1 VTLDEW
7 STLMGAHLIFISLVL
22 APKRASARTLPRHL
36 LPPRIA
42 NSITRHFDF
51 RIMKRL
57 LALFILCLALPYLGH
72 TAGDAKRS
80 ANTVVLDETGVKNLR
95 IETVEAAETDFEA
108 TIFSL
113 GRIEAIPSNVSAVS
127 SRIPGRIVELKVSPG
142 DSVKLGDEVAKVE
155 SRQPGDPPPV
165 ISLKALRGGL
175 VTRVDARLGDPIDPE
190 KAMLEITDL
199 TEVYAVARVPE
210 HQAGHI
216 KPGTV
221 AHIKVAALPLEKFQG
236 ELLRFGTS
244 ADKASGTIDAIFR
257 LMNPGGLLRA
267 DMRAEFSIVLSKRA
281 NVVSVPRAAL
291 QGEASNRFVY
301 VKDFDLANAFV
312 KTPVQIGEINDRFV
326 EITNGLLPAD
336 EVVTRG
342 AYSLSF
348 AGASSVS
355 LKEALDAAHGHE
367 HAADGSELTPEKKAE
382 MEAANKGD
390 HGRHDHEEGGV
401 SSNWMYAAIVLF
413 ILLIIAVFTKKSGS
427 GSDEDEPP
435 VNSNKKEAH

>member
-1 VTLDEW
+1 
-7 STLMGAHLIFISLVL
+7 
-22 APKRASARTLPRHL
+22 
-36 LPPRIA
+36 
-42 NSITRHFDF
+42 
-51 RIMKRL
+51 MKRP
-57 LALFILCLALPYLGH
+57 LAQLFLCLALSGAAH
-72 TAGDAKRS
+72 AADAKRA

-95 IETVEAAETDFEA
+95 IETVEVEETDFEA

-113 GRIEAIPSNVSAVS
+113 GRVEAIPSKIAAVS
-127 SRIPGRIVELKVSPG
+127 SRIPGRIIELKVSPG
-142 DSVKLGDEVAKVE
+142 DTVKLGDEVAKVE

-165 ISLKALRGGL
+165 ISLKAPLTGL
-175 VTRVDARLGDPIDPE
+175 VTHVDARLGDPIDPE
-190 KAMLEITDL
+190 KAVLEITDL
-199 TEVYAVARVPE
+199 SEVYAVARVPE
-210 HQAGHI
+210 HQAGRM

-221 AHIKVAALPLEKFQG
+221 AHIKVAALPTEKFDG

-257 LMNPGGLLRA
+257 LTNPGGLLRA
-267 DMRAEFSIVLSKRA
+267 DMRAEFSIVMSKRS

-312 KTPVQIGEINDRFV
+312 KTQVQVGEINDRFV

-367 HAADGSELTPEKKAE
+367 HAADGSELTPEKKAA
-382 MEAANKGD
+382 MEAAKKGGAGG
-390 HGRHDHEEGGV
+390 HAHEEGGA
-401 SSNWMYAAIVLF
+401 SSLWMYATIVLF
-413 ILLIIAVFTKKSGS
+413 ILLLIAVFTKKRGS
-427 GSDEDEPP
+427 AADEDEAP
-435 VNSNKKEAH
+435 VKPIKKEAA

>member
-1 VTLDEW
+1 
-7 STLMGAHLIFISLVL
+7 MKRSLVPL
-22 APKRASARTLPRHL
+22 FL
-36 LPPRIA
+36 
-42 NSITRHFDF
+42 
-51 RIMKRL
+51 L
-57 LALFILCLALPYLGH
+57 LACSGLSHA
-72 TAGDAKRS
+72 AEDAKRA

-95 IETVEAAETDFEA
+95 IETVEVEETDFEA

-113 GRIEAIPSNVSAVS
+113 GRIEAIPSKIAAVS
-127 SRIPGRIVELKVSPG
+127 SRIPGRIIELKVSPG
-142 DSVKLGDEVAKVE
+142 DTVKLGDEVAKVE

-165 ISLKALRGGL
+165 ISLKAPLAGL
-175 VTRVDARLGDPIDPE
+175 VTHVDARLGDPIDPE

-199 TEVYAVARVPE
+199 SEVYAVARVPE
-210 HQAGHI
+210 HQAGRM

-221 AHIKVAALPLEKFQG
+221 AHIKVAALPNEKFDG

-257 LMNPGGLLRA
+257 LPNTGGQLRA
-267 DMRAEFSIVLSKRA
+267 DMRAEFSIVMSKRS

-291 QGEASNRFVY
+291 QGEGGNRFVY
-301 VKDFDLANAFV
+301 VKDFDLPNAFV
-312 KTPVQIGEINDRFV
+312 KTLVTVGEINDRFV

-367 HAADGSELTPEKKAE
+367 HAADGSELTPEKKAA
-382 MEAANKGD
+382 MEGKKGGGD
-390 HGRHDHEEGGV
+390 GHGHDEEEGA
-401 SSNWMYAAIVLF
+401 SPLWKYATGVLF
-413 ILLIIAVFTKKSGS
+413 VLLLLSIFTKKNRG
-427 GSDEDEPP
+427 DEAEAPAP
-435 VNSNKKEAH
+435 KPAEKEAA

>member
-1 VTLDEW
+1 MKRPL
-7 STLMGAHLIFISLVL
+7 AHLF
-22 APKRASARTLPRHL
+22 
-36 LPPRIA
+36 
-42 NSITRHFDF
+42 
-51 RIMKRL
+51 
-57 LALFILCLALPYLGH
+57 LCLSLTGI
-72 TAGDAKRS
+72 TAAAADAKRA

-95 IETVEAAETDFEA
+95 IETVEVEETDFEA

-113 GRIEAIPSNVSAVS
+113 GRIEAIPSKVAAVS
-127 SRIPGRIVELKVSPG
+127 SRIPGRIIELKLTPG
-142 DSVKLGDEVAKVE
+142 DTVKLGDEVAKVE

-165 ISLKALRGGL
+165 ISLKAPLSGL
-175 VTRVDARLGDPIDPE
+175 VTHVDARLGDPIDPE

-199 TEVYAVARVPE
+199 SEVYAVARVPE
-210 HQAGHI
+210 HQAGRM
-216 KPGTV
+216 KTGTV
-221 AHIKVAALPLEKFQG
+221 AHIKVAALPNEKFDG

-257 LMNPGGLLRA
+257 LPNIGGQLRA
-267 DMRAEFSIVLSKRA
+267 DMRAEFSIVMSKRS

-291 QGEASNRFVY
+291 QGEGGNRFVY

-312 KTPVQIGEINDRFV
+312 KTAVTVGEINDRFV

-367 HAADGSELTPEKKAE
+367 HAADGGELTPEKKAE
-382 MEAANKGD
+382 MEAAKKGGGD
-390 HGRHDHEEGGV
+390 GHGHGEEEGASPLWKYGCG
-401 SSNWMYAAIVLF
+401 VLF
-413 ILLIIAVFTKKSGS
+413 VLLLLSIFTKKSRPDA
-427 GSDEDEPP
+427 DEAPAPKPTE
-435 VNSNKKEAH
+435 KEAA